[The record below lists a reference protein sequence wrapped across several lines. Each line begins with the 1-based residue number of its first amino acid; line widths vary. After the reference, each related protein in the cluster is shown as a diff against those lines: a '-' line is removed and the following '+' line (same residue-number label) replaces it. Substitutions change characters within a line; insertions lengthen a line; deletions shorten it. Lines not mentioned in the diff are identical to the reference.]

1 MNSPDLASDAT
12 RERKLRDGALLLP
25 LFGAF
30 LLVSPL
36 ITVFTGVSTIFGL
49 PLIFI
54 YIFGVWLGLVLI
66 ARAMARRLDKG

>member
-1 MNSPDLASDAT
+1 MTNPDLASDAT
-12 RERKLRDGALLLP
+12 RKRKLREGALLLP

-36 ITVFTGVSTIFGL
+36 ITVFTGVASVFGL
-49 PLIFI
+49 PLIFV

-66 ARAMARRLDKG
+66 AHAMARRLDKG

>member
-1 MNSPDLASDAT
+1 MNSPDLASDAA

-25 LFGAF
+25 FFGAF

-36 ITVFTGVSTIFGL
+36 ITVFTGVTTIFGL
-49 PLIFI
+49 PLIFV

>member
-1 MNSPDLASDAT
+1 MSGPDLTTDAT
-12 RERKLRDGALLLP
+12 HKRKLRDGALLLP
-25 LFGAF
+25 IFGAF

-49 PLIFI
+49 PLIFV

>member
-1 MNSPDLASDAT
+1 MNSPDLASNAA
-12 RERKLRDGALLLP
+12 RGRKLRDGALLLP

-36 ITVFTGVSTIFGL
+36 ITVFSGITTVFGL
-49 PLIFI
+49 PLIFV
-54 YIFGVWLGLVLI
+54 YVFGVWLGLVLV

>member
-1 MNSPDLASDAT
+1 MNRSDLAAEAT
-12 RERKLRDGALLLP
+12 RRRKLREGALLLP
-25 LFGAF
+25 IFGAF

-36 ITVFTGVSTIFGL
+36 ITVFIGSTSIFGL

-54 YIFGVWLGLVLI
+54 YIFGIWLGLVLI

>member
-1 MNSPDLASDAT
+1 MKNPDLGTSTT
-12 RERKLRDGALLLP
+12 RKRKLRDSAVLLP
-25 LFGAF
+25 VLGAF

-36 ITVFTGVSTIFGL
+36 ITIFTGAGTLFGL

-54 YIFGVWLGLVLI
+54 YIFGVWLGLVLA

>member
-1 MNSPDLASDAT
+1 MNNADLASDAT
-12 RERKLRDGALLLP
+12 RKRKLREGALLLP
-25 LFGAF
+25 IFGAF

-36 ITVFTGVSTIFGL
+36 ITVFTGATSVFGL
-49 PLIFI
+49 PLIFV

>member
-1 MNSPDLASDAT
+1 MSSLDLADVAT
-12 RERKLRDGALLLP
+12 RKRKLREAALLLP

-36 ITVFTGVSTIFGL
+36 ITVFTGFTTVFGL
-49 PLIFI
+49 PLIFV

-66 ARAMARRLDKG
+66 ARAMARRLEKS

>member
-1 MNSPDLASDAT
+1 MSSPDLASDAS
-12 RERKLRDGALLLP
+12 RKRKLQDGAGVLP

-36 ITVFTGVSTIFGL
+36 ITVFTGARSFFGL
-49 PLIFI
+49 PLIFV
-54 YIFGVWLGLVLI
+54 YIFGVWLGLVLL